1 MTTADLIRLLALP
14 AFAWIAYRDLETR
27 RIDSRVWYP
36 LIGLGLLAL
45 VVDGLRI
52 LAADP
57 FTQRLFVVRVAFSVI
72 LLGLFA
78 AGFWYFGAFGLADAK
93 AFIVIGVLFPTAPAY
108 TVGGVTLPLVPPS
121 HGTFSLTIITDAV
134 LVGALYPVVLLSING
149 ASGRIGP
156 AMLVGRPVAWD
167 SIPETHGKLLE
178 TTDGFTMSGLDLDA
192 LRMYLRWRGISLTDL
207 RNDPEGLR
215 DPSSLPESFNAPTD
229 GRVRT
234 DGGSGGDPWG
244 AAAFLD
250 DVGGAYGTTPES
262 LRAGLDLLVRRD
274 EVWVSPGMP
283 FLIPLFVGLILAL
296 TYGDV
301 LFGVLLTV
309 GFV

>member
-1 MTTADLIRLLALP
+1 MTTADLIRLLAIP

-36 LIGLGLLAL
+36 LVGLGLVAL
-45 VVDGLRI
+45 VVDGFRI
-52 LAADP
+52 LAAHP
-57 FTQRLFVVRVAFSVI
+57 FSQRLFVVRVAFSVI

-93 AFIVIGVLFPTAPAY
+93 AFIVIGVLFPTVPAY
-108 TVGGVTLPLVPPS
+108 TVGGVTVPLVPPS

-134 LVGALYPVVLLSING
+134 LVGALYPVLLLVVNG
-149 ASGRIGP
+149 ATGRIAP

-178 TTDGFTMSGLDLDA
+178 TPDGFTMSGLDLDA
-192 LRMYLRWRGISLTDL
+192 LRMYLRWRGVSLTDL
-207 RNDPEGLR
+207 RNDPEDLR

-234 DGGSGGDPWG
+234 DGGSDKDPWG

-262 LRAGLDLLVRRD
+262 LRAGLDLLVHRD

-301 LFGVLLTV
+301 LFGVLVTV